1 MYERMWSEAFILL
14 ELDSAGSVEL
24 DGEIGKLGSNPYRA
38 GLLYMCLAFWNSVVL
53 EA

>member
-1 MYERMWSEAFILL
+1 MWSEAFILL

-24 DGEIGKLGSNPYRA
+24 DGETGKLGSNLNRA
-38 GLLYMCLAFWNSVVL
+38 GSLYMWLVFCNSVVL